1 MEKNGEKSVN
11 VDEESAKIIK
21 ALDVKGWVLYYRGP
35 AGGEISIE
43 ETFKR
48 GPVTFLQKEIIYVL
62 RPKVNDSTNGEAIK
76 DFVQKNKITS
86 TTAKLKIPETCHDCG
101 RAIHEFEQ
109 MVDPK
114 SFAEEHELNP
124 GDELPWIGI
133 KPLSNEM
140 WVLSQ
145 HETFMPYD
153 IFLESI
159 SGLIDLSKIQ
169 Q

>member
-1 MEKNGEKSVN
+1 MEKNGEKLV
-11 VDEESAKIIK
+11 EESDKIIK

-35 AGGEISIE
+35 AGGKISIE

-48 GPVTFLQKEIIYVL
+48 GPVTSLQKGIIYVL
-62 RPKVNDSTNGEAIK
+62 RPKVDDPTNREAIE
-76 DFVQKNKITS
+76 DFVQKNNITS
-86 TTAKLKIPETCHDCG
+86 FTAKLKIPKTCHDYCG

-109 MVDPK
+109 VGD
-114 SFAEEHELNP
+114 SERITEERELNP
-124 GDELPWIGI
+124 GDELPWLGI
-133 KPLSNEM
+133 KFLSNEI

-159 SGLIDLSKIQ
+159 SGLIDLSKI
-169 Q
+169 